1 MAGPFGSGER
11 ALERLKARNNMIP
24 YEELASEL
32 LKKATRKG
40 ITAGDAVIVE
50 GNSFDAQVRLKSIE
64 KLSHAREKRLGLRL
78 FFGQRTAV
86 CSTSD
91 FSPESLD
98 RLVEDTCYLAR
109 CTAEDL
115 HAGLPDP
122 APLSSPDLD
131 LYDESLLEWRMEDKI
146 KLAIE
151 AESAALEYDPRITNS
166 EGAGISHFDRRLF
179 YANTRGTAGDY
190 SVSAVSFSVSPIAT
204 SDGSMQRDYWYSSKR
219 KIRELA
225 SAESVGRTAAQR
237 VIRRVGAR
245 KIKTGEFPVVFDPE
259 TAAELLGSVSAC
271 VSGYAV
277 YKGASFLA
285 DKLGETV
292 ASPSVTVLD
301 NGTIPSALGSR
312 PFDGEGL
319 ATRKTTVIKKG
330 KLESFLLDSYSA
342 RKLGLRST
350 GNAVRSV
357 GDVPSVSHSNFY
369 LVPGGHSPEEIIRT
383 VKRGLYV
390 VEMIGFGVN
399 HVTGDYSR
407 GAVGLW
413 IENGELTY
421 PVEEITIAGNLRNIL
436 MDIELIGNDLELRG
450 TISSPTLKIASMT
463 VAGN

>member
-1 MAGPFGSGER
+1 MVQ
-11 ALERLKARNNMIP
+11 
-24 YEELASEL
+24 YEDLATEL
-32 LKKATRKG
+32 LKKAKSKG
-40 ITAGDAVIVE
+40 ASAGDIVIVE
-50 GNSFDAQVRLKSIE
+50 GDSFDVQVRLKSVD
-64 KLSHAREKRLGLRL
+64 KLSNAHEKRLGLRL

-91 FSPESLD
+91 FSAESLD

-109 CTAEDL
+109 CTAEDP

-122 APLSSPDLD
+122 APFVSPDLD
-131 LYDESLLEWRMEDKI
+131 LYDDSLRGWKMEDKI
-146 KLAIE
+146 NLAVQ
-151 AESAALEYDPRITNS
+151 AESAALGYDARITNS
-166 EGAGISHFDRRLF
+166 EGANLSHADRRVV
-179 YANTRGTAGDY
+179 YAGTHGVIGRY
-190 SVSAVSFSVSPIAT
+190 SVGSVSFSVSPIAT
-204 SDGSMQRDYWYSSKR
+204 AGGLMQRDYWYSAKR
-219 KIRELA
+219 KVKELA
-225 SAESVGRTAAQR
+225 SPDAVGRIAAQR
-237 VIRRVGAR
+237 ALRRLGGR
-245 KIKTGEFPVVFDPE
+245 KISTCEVPVIFDPE
-259 TAAELLGSVSAC
+259 TAAELVGSISAC

-285 DKLGETV
+285 GQLGRSV
-292 ASPSVTVLD
+292 AASSVTVLD
-301 NGTIPSALGSR
+301 DGVIPSAMGSR

-319 ATRKTTVIKKG
+319 ATRKTTVIKNG
-330 KLESFLLDSYSA
+330 ILESYLLDTYSA

-357 GDVPSVSHSNFY
+357 GDVPSVSHTNFY
-369 LVPGGHSPEEIIRT
+369 LVPGTHSPEEIIRS

-421 PVEEITIAGNLRNIL
+421 PVEEITIAGNLKEIL
-436 MDIELIGNDLELRG
+436 MNIEMIGNDLELRG
-450 TISSPTLKIASMT
+450 TVASPTLKLSRMT

>member
-1 MAGPFGSGER
+1 MVQ
-11 ALERLKARNNMIP
+11 
-24 YEELASEL
+24 YEDLATEL
-32 LKKATRKG
+32 LKKAKSKG
-40 ITAGDAVIVE
+40 ATAGDIVIVE
-50 GNSFDAQVRLKSIE
+50 GDSFDVQVRLKSVD
-64 KLSHAREKRLGLRL
+64 KLSNAHEKRLGLRL

-91 FSPESLD
+91 FSAESLD

-109 CTAEDL
+109 CTAEDP
-115 HAGLPDP
+115 HAGLPEP
-122 APLSSPDLD
+122 TPLVSPDLD
-131 LYDESLLEWRMEDKI
+131 LYDESLHGWKMEDKI
-146 KLAIE
+146 HLAVQ
-151 AESAALEYDPRITNS
+151 AESAALGYDARITNS
-166 EGAGISHFDRRLF
+166 EGANLSHADRRVV
-179 YANTRGTAGDY
+179 YANTHGVIGSY
-190 SVSAVSFSVSPIAT
+190 PVGSVSFSVSPIAT
-204 SDGSMQRDYWYSSKR
+204 AGGLMQRDYWYSAKR
-219 KIRELA
+219 KVKELA
-225 SAESVGRTAAQR
+225 SPDAVGRTAAQR
-237 VIRRVGAR
+237 ALRRLGGR
-245 KIKTGEFPVVFDPE
+245 KISTCEVPVIFDPE
-259 TAAELLGSVSAC
+259 TAAELIGSISAC

-285 DKLGETV
+285 GKLGRSV
-292 ASPSVTVLD
+292 AVSSVTVLD
-301 NGTIPSALGSR
+301 DGVIPSALGSR

-330 KLESFLLDSYSA
+330 VLESYLLDSYSA

-357 GDVPSVSHSNFY
+357 GDVPSVSHTNFY
-369 LVPGGHSPEEIIRT
+369 LAPGSHSPEEIIRS

-421 PVEEITIAGNLRNIL
+421 PVEEITIAGNLKEIL
-436 MDIELIGNDLELRG
+436 MNIEMIGNDLELRG
-450 TISSPTLKIASMT
+450 TVASPTLKLSRMT

>member
-1 MAGPFGSGER
+1 MVQ
-11 ALERLKARNNMIP
+11 
-24 YEELASEL
+24 YEDLATEL
-32 LKKATRKG
+32 LKKAKSKG
-40 ITAGDAVIVE
+40 ATAGDIVIVE
-50 GNSFDAQVRLKSIE
+50 GDSFDVQVRLKSVD
-64 KLSHAREKRLGLRL
+64 KLSNAHEKRLGLRL

-91 FSPESLD
+91 FSAESLD

-109 CTAEDL
+109 CTAEDP
-115 HAGLPDP
+115 HAGLPEP
-122 APLSSPDLD
+122 TPLVSPDLD
-131 LYDESLLEWRMEDKI
+131 LYDESLHGWKMEDKI
-146 KLAIE
+146 HLAVQ
-151 AESAALEYDPRITNS
+151 AESAALGYDARITNS
-166 EGAGISHFDRRLF
+166 EGANLSHADRRVV
-179 YANTRGTAGDY
+179 YANTHGVIGSY
-190 SVSAVSFSVSPIAT
+190 PVGSVSFSVSPIAT
-204 SDGSMQRDYWYSSKR
+204 AGGLMQRDYWYSAKR
-219 KIRELA
+219 KVKELA
-225 SAESVGRTAAQR
+225 SPDAMCRTAAQR
-237 VIRRVGAR
+237 ALRRLGGR
-245 KIKTGEFPVVFDPE
+245 KISTCEVPVIFDPE
-259 TAAELLGSVSAC
+259 TAAELIGSISAC

-285 DKLGETV
+285 GKLGRSV
-292 ASPSVTVLD
+292 AVSSVTVLD
-301 NGTIPSALGSR
+301 DGVIPSALGSR

-330 KLESFLLDSYSA
+330 VLESYLLDSYSA

-357 GDVPSVSHSNFY
+357 GDVPSVSHTNFY
-369 LVPGGHSPEEIIRT
+369 LAPGSHSPEEIIRS

-421 PVEEITIAGNLRNIL
+421 PVEEITIAGNLKEIL
-436 MDIELIGNDLELRG
+436 MNIEMIGNDLELRG
-450 TISSPTLKIASMT
+450 TVASPTLKLSRMT

>member
-1 MAGPFGSGER
+1 MVQ
-11 ALERLKARNNMIP
+11 
-24 YEELASEL
+24 YEDLATEL
-32 LKKATRKG
+32 LKKAKSKG
-40 ITAGDAVIVE
+40 ATAGDIVIVE
-50 GNSFDAQVRLKSIE
+50 GDSFDVQVRLKSVD
-64 KLSHAREKRLGLRL
+64 KLSNAHEKRLGLRL

-91 FSPESLD
+91 FSAESLD

-109 CTAEDL
+109 CTAEDP
-115 HAGLPDP
+115 HAGLPEP
-122 APLSSPDLD
+122 TPLVSPDLD
-131 LYDESLLEWRMEDKI
+131 LYDESLHGWKMEDKI
-146 KLAIE
+146 HLAVQ
-151 AESAALEYDPRITNS
+151 AESAALGYDARITNS
-166 EGAGISHFDRRLF
+166 EGANLSHADRRVV
-179 YANTRGTAGDY
+179 YANTHGVIGSY
-190 SVSAVSFSVSPIAT
+190 PVGSVSFSVSPIAT
-204 SDGSMQRDYWYSSKR
+204 AGGLMQRDYWYSAKR
-219 KIRELA
+219 KVKELA
-225 SAESVGRTAAQR
+225 SPEAVGRTAAQR
-237 VIRRVGAR
+237 ALRRLGGR
-245 KIKTGEFPVVFDPE
+245 KISTCDVPVIFDPE
-259 TAAELLGSVSAC
+259 TAAELIGSISAC

-285 DKLGETV
+285 GKLGRSV
-292 ASPSVTVLD
+292 AASSVTVLD
-301 NGTIPSALGSR
+301 DGVIPSALGSR

-330 KLESFLLDSYSA
+330 VLESYLLDSYSA

-357 GDVPSVSHSNFY
+357 GDVPSVSHTNFY
-369 LVPGGHSPEEIIRT
+369 LAPGSHSPEEIIRS

-421 PVEEITIAGNLRNIL
+421 PVEEITIAGNLKEIL
-436 MDIELIGNDLELRG
+436 MNIEMIGNDLELRG
-450 TISSPTLKIASMT
+450 TVASPTLKLSRMT